1 MTTYTVPKPEPP
13 TPAPAAVVGVMP
25 HEVESG
31 ALSALW
37 ILYLG
42 LWSVLTLVGLLA
54 IKSGASWAV
63 IALFMVPL
71 TLAGIG
77 WRPMFGLALIC
88 LILPI
93 GKAFT
98 IGGVFTADRAIGIM
112 FGLGAIINILVTRK
126 RLHFLALPI
135 VTLLGLVTI
144 EWLSVF
150 WAEYPQAVYPY
161 AFTHIQM
168 FFYILVIISIF
179 QEEKDFRWPFLAF
192 VVGCTLTVLLPGAMG
207 SATEVGERLTIA
219 YGESSAVNPNT
230 FGVILGLG
238 LLTAIYRYRLETSW
252 LLRLLYLAAFC
263 VLPVGVI
270 LTGSRRAAFSLAAAI
285 VLPILF
291 SPWALRRIRLILGLG
306 LLLGLIA
313 LAVYVGGEYFLP
325 PKTAQRLTDV
335 EMVTESY
342 YLRLGF
348 AREAIAYVL
357 QHPLGAGL
365 GSFRTADGHVVHN
378 DLFFVLSDLGF
389 LGAGIFLTFAIIMA
403 VSVMRM
409 PSNFTKWYAVS
420 VVAYQLLAGLGGNF
434 VFSKH
439 YWLFMAFAWL
449 LGVFQQ
455 QAAAPI
461 TSKFVEPVPLNHL
474 LTGPPQ
480 QPPRPV
486 QGRWGS

>member
-1 MTTYTVPKPEPP
+1 
-13 TPAPAAVVGVMP
+13 MP
-25 HEVESG
+25 REAESG
-31 ALSALW
+31 APSMPW
-37 ILYLG
+37 MLYLG
-42 LWSVLTLVGLLA
+42 TWCFLMVLSLVA
-54 IKSGASWAV
+54 IKSGVSWAV
-63 IALFMVPL
+63 IALFMAPL

-77 WRPMFGLALIC
+77 WHPIFGLTLIC
-88 LILPI
+88 MILPI

-98 IGGVFTADRAIGIM
+98 VSGAFTADRAVGIM
-112 FGLGAIINILVTRK
+112 FGLGAIINILATRK
-126 RLHFLALPI
+126 RLHLLALPI
-135 VTLLGLVTI
+135 VALLGLVTI

-150 WAEYPQAVYPY
+150 WAEYPQAVYPL
-161 AFTHIQM
+161 AFTHTQM
-168 FFYILVIISIF
+168 FFYVLVVLSIF
-179 QEEKDFRWPFLAF
+179 QEEKDFRWPLLAF
-192 VVGCTLTVLLPGAMG
+192 VVGCMLAVLLPGATG
-207 SATEVGERLTIA
+207 SATEVSERLTIA
-219 YGESSAVNPNT
+219 SGESSAINPNT

-252 LLRLLYLAAFC
+252 PSRLLYLAAFC

-285 VLPILF
+285 VLPLLF

-325 PKTAQRLTDV
+325 QKTAQRLTDA
-335 EMVTESY
+335 EMITESY

-389 LGAGIFLTFAIIMA
+389 LGAGIFLTFAILMA
-403 VSVMRM
+403 FSVMRM

-449 LGVFQQ
+449 LCV
-455 QAAAPI
+455 AHRRLTASASPE
-461 TSKFVEPVPLNHL
+461 SAEPPLLNPSPNGSPRWPL
-474 LTGPPQ
+474 PP
-480 QPPRPV
+480 PEN
-486 QGRWGS
+486 RWRS